1 MRISVDKRDRG
12 HRFDID
18 LTRVR
23 VYLDG
28 APFTRAVTADEEEG
42 LIIAHK
48 HGPDGKPV
56 IDEAEQSFVLEVLR
70 GKVRIEIV
78 GDDGGSIR
86 KPKVK
91 VERVADGIQVMTYS
105 RLRPGN
111 IRRHKLPNDL
121 VAGFSE
127 EQLSQACGLGAGA
140 AAEHLC
146 SQFGDVFDPSAAAQA
161 GIDACATLLASEE
174 QVTRH

>member
-1 MRISVDKRDRG
+1 MRLSVDKRDRG

-48 HGPDGKPV
+48 YSEDGRPV
-56 IDEAEQSFVLEVLR
+56 INEEGNAYVLETLR
-70 GKVRIEIV
+70 GRVRIEIV

-86 KPKVK
+86 TPKVK
-91 VERVADGIQVMTYS
+91 VERVPEGIQVMTYS
-105 RLRPGN
+105 RLRSGN
-111 IRRHKLPNDL
+111 IRRHKLPSDL

-127 EQLSQACGLGAGA
+127 EQFRQACGMAAGA

-146 SQFGDVFDPSAAAQA
+146 EHFGDVFDPSLAAQA
-161 GIDACATLLASEE
+161 GIDACDELLARELAS
-174 QVTRH
+174 TRH

>member
-1 MRISVDKRDRG
+1 MRISADKRDKG
-12 HRFDID
+12 HRFDIN
-18 LTRVR
+18 LRHVR

-28 APFTRAVTADEEEG
+28 QLFTRAVTADEEEG
-42 LIIAHK
+42 LIVAMK

-56 IDEAEQSFVLEVLR
+56 VDEAAQGIVLEVLR

-86 KPKVK
+86 TPKVK
-91 VERVADGIQVMTYS
+91 VERVPEGVQVMVYS

-111 IRRHKLPNDL
+111 IRRHRLPDDL
-121 VAGFSE
+121 TAGLSE
-127 EQLSQACGLGAGA
+127 EQLRQACGFGAGA

-146 SQFGDVFDPSAAAQA
+146 EQFGDVFDPSAAARA
-161 GIDACATLLASEE
+161 GIEAFDKLLACERSGP
-174 QVTRH
+174 RH